1 MEPFVDRADDDV
13 DAASENSSP
22 TATPVDEI
30 HPAMETLASQRFED
44 LNAGFQP
51 LSPRSIPFEQ
61 RTGYIV
67 ALVVGIVVLGFTA
80 PFAIGL
86 GWSSPWILALAVVG
100 WLLLACILFGS
111 AHFWPAVSY
120 RHAMWRLD
128 DTGLEIR
135 RGVFWKHRIAIP
147 AARVQH
153 VDVSQGPIQRMFR
166 LGKLTINTAGTR
178 NASIELEGLDY
189 DQALQLRDQLIM
201 QKEAVDVL

>member
-1 MEPFVDRADDDV
+1 MEPFVERSDDDAE
-13 DAASENSSP
+13 AASKNISTEDANPVEEPSP
-22 TATPVDEI
+22 SDETV
-30 HPAMETLASQRFED
+30 ESRRLED

-51 LSPRSIPFEQ
+51 LCPRSIPFEQ

-67 ALVVGIVVLGFTA
+67 SLVVGIVVLVFTA

-86 GWSSPWILALAVVG
+86 GWSSPWVLALAVVG
-100 WLLLACILFGS
+100 WLLLACILIWS
-111 AHFWPAVSY
+111 AHFWPAISY

-128 DTGLEIR
+128 DAGLEIR
-135 RGVFWKHRIAIP
+135 RGVIWKHRIAIP

-189 DQALQLRDQLIM
+189 DQALQ
-201 QKEAVDVL
+201 